1 MLIHY
6 ILSAALSLKLIYI
19 SFSWELS
26 EISLSFSCS
35 SSLSFMVVLQN
46 SNRFS
51 VYTYQCRECHLFYM
65 HIDHCTQSQ
74 GKSSNMLSVAGKIL
88 IQSIAKFLVLVRWS
102 FNQLLT
108 DHYVYPAIIVLLFYC
123 GMLLT
128 AFPPNPC
135 LIVALVLKDIARNIS
150 SKSSLDSCSRI
161 KGYCSQHFFQ
171 IRAW

>member
-1 MLIHY
+1 MRVIRNFTVIVLFIITFFY
-6 ILSAALSLKLIYI
+6 GCVAEFKPFFSLHI
-19 SFSWELS
+19 SVQGMPLVLHAHR
-26 EISLSFSCS
+26 SLSQDF
-35 SSLSFMVVLQN
+35 
-46 SNRFS
+46 
-51 VYTYQCRECHLFYM
+51 
-65 HIDHCTQSQ
+65 TQSQ